1 MSFRIEE
8 KLYFKAENLNQFREF
23 LTKKSAKKL
32 HVPRIIKSLYF
43 DNLNLDMYND
53 SIEGSVPRKKIRIR
67 EYPNSNDKKYYLE
80 IKTSSVEGRFKT
92 RKEIDQ
98 NDFNLFKSSG
108 YLDSQYGTC
117 LPNYRISYKREYS
130 IIDDVRVSID
140 EDITYKNIKSNIS
153 FNDKNII
160 VELKTSA
167 KKNLDELIKLFPF
180 QRIRFS
186 KYCFAVENLRQN

>member
-53 SIEGSVPRKKIRIR
+53 SIEGSVPRKKNRIR

-117 LPNYRISYKREYS
+117 LPNYHISYKREYS